1 MKRIRQKCIIPSAAF
16 SVPKMLIKQYDHFPE
31 RNPSIGDLI
40 FGEVCHP
47 GYHKTIE
54 SVSARIHTIH
64 DRTQAVFVFG
74 NRYAPDHFEGLVP
87 ESIGDT
93 VDLLAR
99 SGVVGEMKNQNELIS
114 SPTKLRVLGYICD
127 STGEVVNT
135 RNYVLIKP
143 KKTVRTTPGA
153 KVILCIGTSMN
164 SGKSYTAAAC
174 CYALSSMGKT
184 VRAAKIT
191 GTASLKDILLMEDSG
206 AQHVAD
212 FSYFGFPSTYM
223 LERRDLMRIFNAIDM
238 KYGNNA
244 RNYLV
249 IEIAD
254 GIFQRETAMLLREP
268 ELRSRIH
275 KLVFCAA
282 DSAGVVGGLQ
292 VLKETFDLSP
302 CAVSGLCSSS
312 PLAIREI
319 AEFTDLPILKS
330 IQRDFRAIYELI
342 R

>member
-1 MKRIRQKCIIPSAAF
+1 
-16 SVPKMLIKQYDHFPE
+16 
-31 RNPSIGDLI
+31 
-40 FGEVCHP
+40 
-47 GYHKTIE
+47 
-54 SVSARIHTIH
+54 
-64 DRTQAVFVFG
+64 
-74 NRYAPDHFEGLVP
+74 
-87 ESIGDT
+87 
-93 VDLLAR
+93 
-99 SGVVGEMKNQNELIS
+99 
-114 SPTKLRVLGYICD
+114 
-127 STGEVVNT
+127 
-135 RNYVLIKP
+135 
-143 KKTVRTTPGA
+143 
-153 KVILCIGTSMN
+153 
-164 SGKSYTAAAC
+164 
-174 CYALSSMGKT
+174 
-184 VRAAKIT
+184 
-191 GTASLKDILLMEDSG
+191 
-206 AQHVAD
+206 
-212 FSYFGFPSTYM
+212 
-223 LERRDLMRIFNAIDM
+223 
-238 KYGNNA
+238 
-244 RNYLV
+244 LV